1 MKACYIIKPTSKHY
15 ITSPGYN
22 RDIHSKTVNK
32 IYINRS
38 KNDSKS
44 VNIYGQME
52 GLANFVSKSFEE
64 NSQVLNLEFREKQ
77 TKIEDK
83 VTADDS
89 EQSPSNE
96 HVSVDDEPKDL
107 SFMKIN
113 VCSSRP
119 ETPADDQSG
128 LDSGR

>member
-1 MKACYIIKPTSKHY
+1 
-15 ITSPGYN
+15 
-22 RDIHSKTVNK
+22 
-32 IYINRS
+32 
-38 KNDSKS
+38 
-44 VNIYGQME
+44 ME

-77 TKIEDK
+77 TNIEDK

-96 HVSVDDEPKDL
+96 HVPVDDEPKDL
-107 SFMKIN
+107 SLMKIN